1 MSVWDEQY
9 KNINNLQEQLEKIV
23 ALQNQMFSQLDPEQY
38 ELVKE
43 YHADANDMVRKFKKG
58 DTRGLDKYMDKYI
71 KK

>member
-9 KNINNLQEQLEKIV
+9 KNINNLMEQLDKIV
-23 ALQNQMFSQLDPEQY
+23 ALQNQMFSKLDPEQY

-43 YHADANDMVRKFKKG
+43 YHNDANDMVRKFRKG
-58 DTRGLDKYMDKYI
+58 DTKGLDQYMDKYL